1 MRFFFC
7 FAYERGQTGSQSHG
21 FMPGTGADFWHVASF
36 PTKRAWFWPEKTN
49 SSHRNLTVT
58 ALTLKSLVLRL
69 GWAASA
75 VGMTSGTCTLP
86 SFERGPRPGKLFLLH
101 GTTQPKQEKILLF
114 WTMFMGHR
122 HVQNYLHLLHK
133 TSWESCR
140 SSDILCNIF
149 PGKNRR
155 QKWEICH
162 SKEADLKLSVL
173 ISTLRTSWKHKKG
186 RLSTICMQDR
196 ICLFFLTLVSVLLY
210 CFMSQEL
217 HKKMTGYKSQG
228 SFKSL

>member
-1 MRFFFC
+1 
-7 FAYERGQTGSQSHG
+7 
-21 FMPGTGADFWHVASF
+21 
-36 PTKRAWFWPEKTN
+36 
-49 SSHRNLTVT
+49 
-58 ALTLKSLVLRL
+58 
-69 GWAASA
+69 
-75 VGMTSGTCTLP
+75 
-86 SFERGPRPGKLFLLH
+86 
-101 GTTQPKQEKILLF
+101 
-114 WTMFMGHR
+114 MGHR

-173 ISTLRTSWKHKKG
+173 ISTLRTSWKHEKG

-217 HKKMTGYKSQG
+217 HKKMTRYKSQG
-228 SFKSL
+228 SFKSLWNTNTGTTSSQLLILLPLIPKKKNKHNKILWKL